1 MKKIIL
7 SICLFVALG
16 ISAQAQSNFIVRAGL
31 HSMLSPESEI
41 NTANVKGGKVGWNL
55 GADLRMGNFVFIQ
68 PGVHFYSSS
77 LSVEAA
83 NSTIEDF
90 KNSTRLQTLKIPVMI
105 GLSPLRNVG
114 SGNFD
119 FVLDAGIV
127 PSFNLGFS
135 DDPDLFDKDDLKD
148 VNWSGKVG
156 AGLEFGLIVVGAYY
170 EFGFNKIFEE
180 GESNFSIIGA
190 TVGLK
195 F

>member
-1 MKKIIL
+1 MKNIIL
-7 SICLFVALG
+7 SICLVVAFG
-16 ISAQAQSNFIVRAGL
+16 ISAQAQANFIIRAGV
-31 HSMLSPESEI
+31 HSVLNPEEEI
-41 NTANVKGGKVGWNL
+41 NTANVKGGKAGWNL
-55 GADLRMGNFVFIQ
+55 GADLRLGDVIFIQ

-90 KNSTRLQTLKIPVMI
+90 KNSTRIQTLKIPVVV
-105 GLSPLRNVG
+105 GLSPFGN
-114 SGNFD
+114 GNFE
-119 FVLDAGIV
+119 VVVDAGVV
-127 PSFNLGFS
+127 PSFNLGIAEES
-135 DDPDLFDKDDLKD
+135 DLFNKDDLED

-170 EFGFNKIFEE
+170 EFGFNKLIEE
-180 GESNFSIIGA
+180 GESNFSVIGA